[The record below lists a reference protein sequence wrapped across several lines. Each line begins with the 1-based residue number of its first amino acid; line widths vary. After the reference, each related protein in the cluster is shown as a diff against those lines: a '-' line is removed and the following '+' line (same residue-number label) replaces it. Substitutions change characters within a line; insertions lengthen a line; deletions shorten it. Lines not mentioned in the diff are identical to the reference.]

1 MKVPFDPYNILLAGV
16 GGQGIVTVSKILA
29 AAAWKAGFKT
39 SLGEAYGLSQRGG
52 SVVSHLRI
60 SSHMEPP
67 PLTPDYSTHVLVG
80 LEPAEALRSVKIY
93 GNSDTVVIVNP
104 ELVPTLEAR
113 AGKVD
118 FPDSIELLETL
129 RALVNTVIE
138 VPAKRLSNRPNQTVL
153 QNSVMLGALCGAA
166 LFPAAIDGVKK
177 VMPDYLKAGKILD
190 ANLEAFDAGH
200 DYLANMKSTIL
211 AEQYA

>member
-1 MKVPFDPYNILLAGV
+1 MQLPFDPYNILLAGV

-29 AAAWKAGFKT
+29 AAAWQAGFKT

-60 SSHMEPP
+60 SSRMEPP
-67 PLTPDYSTHVLVG
+67 PLTPEYGTHVLVG
-80 LEPAEALRSVKIY
+80 LEPAEALRSVEKY

-113 AGKVD
+113 AGKAD
-118 FPDSIELLETL
+118 LPDPAKLLDTI

-153 QNSVMLGALCGAA
+153 QNSVMLGALCGTA
-166 LFPAAIDGVKK
+166 LFPAAKEVVKK
-177 VMPDYLKAGKILD
+177 VMPDYLKAGKILT

-200 DYLANMKSTIL
+200 AFLTNLKSTVL